1 MINICPGFF
10 EILVRKSFVQVFK
23 KNILMIEDDWQVVVG
38 RQKLSLQTRGE
49 NFGQNKFAAE
59 ITKLIFMTH

>member
-23 KNILMIEDDWQVVVG
+23 KNILMIKDDWQVVVG
-38 RQKLSLQTRGE
+38 RQKISLQTPGE
-49 NFGQNKFAAE
+49 NFGQNKFPAE